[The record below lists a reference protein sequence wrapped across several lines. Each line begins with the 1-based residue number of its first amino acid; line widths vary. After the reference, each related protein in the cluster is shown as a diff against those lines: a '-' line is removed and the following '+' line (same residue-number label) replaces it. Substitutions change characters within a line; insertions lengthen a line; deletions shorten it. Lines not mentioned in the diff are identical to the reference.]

1 MSIRAKKWAT
11 FLLALCM
18 LLSAPCLFPVK
29 AAAETAIEKVLVTTS
44 YTPVALMEVRFITAA
59 TSTEGCS
66 VSSIT
71 WYDQNYQPETVAFGT
86 DTYHLEIRLDAA
98 EGYTF
103 SEGILA
109 YLNNAGVDVTRDES
123 GAFIV
128 IKRDYTPAIWAPT
141 IIKHPGGETVT
152 EGGWASFV
160 ATATYTSGYT
170 WSVMDPS
177 GRSLAC
183 ADIASK
189 FPGVTVEGD
198 GSGKIIIYNI
208 PLEMDGW
215 KAVCAFSGPG
225 GSVTSNGA
233 LITVKADPAKATP
246 SPSPSPS
253 PEPTPSPSPE
263 AHEHEF
269 GGNWDSDENEHWQS
283 CVCGEKG
290 NRAKHS
296 FEWTEISPATRE
308 APGEEKG
315 VCAVCGYETSRETA
329 FDGEAENGGVSFGA
343 FKAILFSILALIAAG
358 LVLMVIQSARE
369 RKRRRRR
376 RK

>member
-18 LLSAPCLFPVK
+18 LLSATCLFPVK

-246 SPSPSPS
+246 SPS
-253 PEPTPSPSPE
+253 
-263 AHEHEF
+263 AA
-269 GGNWDSDENEHWQS
+269 Q
-283 CVCGEKG
+283 
-290 NRAKHS
+290 
-296 FEWTEISPATRE
+296 PAR
-308 APGEEKG
+308 
-315 VCAVCGYETSRETA
+315 S
-329 FDGEAENGGVSFGA
+329 
-343 FKAILFSILALIAAG
+343 
-358 LVLMVIQSARE
+358 
-369 RKRRRRR
+369 KRTFCR
-376 RK
+376 